1 VDMTE
6 VAVAFLGVVKLATIF
21 AFVLAIIWVRSRYGT
36 RKREA
41 SMLIEQ
47 EQDTLVQLAK
57 VADKME
63 QRLDTLEKILD
74 AEHPKW
80 KERM

>member
-1 VDMTE
+1 MTE
-6 VAVAFLGVVKLATIF
+6 VMVAFLGVVKLATIF
-21 AFVLAIIWVRSRYGT
+21 AFVLAIVWIRHRYGT

-41 SMLIEQ
+41 GILLEQ
-47 EQDTLVQLAK
+47 EQDTL
-57 VADKME
+57 ADKME

-80 KERM
+80 KERN

>member
-1 VDMTE
+1 MDMTE

-21 AFVLAIIWVRSRYGT
+21 AFVLAIIWIRHRYGT

-41 SMLIEQ
+41 GILLEQ
-47 EQDTLVQLAK
+47 EQDTLAQLSHT
-57 VADKME
+57 ADRME
-63 QRLDTLEKILD
+63 QRLETLEKILD

-80 KERM
+80 KERT